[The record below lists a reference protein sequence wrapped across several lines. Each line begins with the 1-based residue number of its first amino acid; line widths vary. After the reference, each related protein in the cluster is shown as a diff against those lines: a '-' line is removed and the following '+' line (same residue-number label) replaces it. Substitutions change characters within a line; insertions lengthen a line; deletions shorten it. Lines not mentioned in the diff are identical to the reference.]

1 MVQCGSVTQ
10 SFFGGVIRLPI
21 TIHVLE
27 QLVGGGDDVLDFRA
41 VFGLQQRNG
50 VDEHCL
56 VGDQLGGLFQLGQ
69 YILKANNPDYED
81 LPATDDMR
89 TLAKPKRH

>member
-10 SFFGGVIRLPI
+10 GFFGGVIGLPI
-21 TIHVLE
+21 TIHVLK

-41 VFGLQQRNG
+41 VFGFQQRNS
-50 VDEHCL
+50 VDEHRL

-69 YILKANNPDYED
+69 CNAGRNAGTQHNF
-81 LPATDDMR
+81 AF
-89 TLAKPKRH
+89 

>member
-1 MVQCGSVTQ
+1 VVTKN
-10 SFFGGVIRLPI
+10 R
-21 TIHVLE
+21 
-27 QLVGGGDDVLDFRA
+27 D
-41 VFGLQQRNG
+41 
-50 VDEHCL
+50 
-56 VGDQLGGLFQLGQ
+56 GQ